1 MPYIKSK
8 EQRRRIDRYV
18 NILACIPDC
27 DGDINYM
34 ITTLILKIFQI
45 PFMESYENYER
56 IDGLLEKVKHE
67 IQRRWADPY
76 EDRKMKENGD
86 II

>member
-1 MPYIKSK
+1 MPYIKDK
-8 EQRRRIDRYV
+8 EKRHMINKCTDELNKIIRV
-18 NILACIPDC
+18 
-27 DGDINYM
+27 DGDLNYTV
-34 ITTLILKIFQI
+34 TTLILKVFDV
-45 PFMESYENYER
+45 PYTESYEKYER